1 MVPNRRWTP
10 SPFPGAGVGLGGWF
24 VFGIP
29 RGISIAFSSQ
39 VERIL
44 PRANE
49 LMIQDTK
56 PPARVLIIDDEHFNV
71 RLLERVLEHLG
82 GVEWKS
88 TTDPREAV
96 SMFAEFQ
103 PDLVLTDLHMPHID
117 GFHVIAQLRQLIG
130 DDSFLP
136 IVVLTA
142 DVSPETRR
150 KALSS
155 GASDF
160 ITKPLD
166 TTEVQLRIRN
176 LLENR
181 FLNLRLEDTVKRR
194 TFELELALEKLQ
206 NAQEQVVKQE
216 RLRALGMMAGG
227 IAHDFNNALTMILG
241 YGELLLPW
249 FQKNALETKERGYA
263 MHIVAAAQDATH
275 VVGRLREFYRPA
287 EVDEVRVALDPCLLC
302 DQAVAFTAPKWKG
315 RALASGVT
323 IDVKTD
329 LQSTSRILGCAPEI
343 REVLTNL
350 IFNACDA
357 MPDGGNIV
365 LRTREEA
372 GYVRIEVADCGTGMT
387 PAELDRCLEPFFTT
401 KGERGTGLGLS
412 VAYGIIQRHGGKIEI
427 ASEKG
432 VGTVFSL
439 LIPTTTAESEIGP
452 EEKPAFEIRPLKI
465 LVVDDQEII
474 CELLSEHIRADG
486 HEAVVALD
494 GASALS
500 AVAAAAPG
508 GFDILITDQSM
519 PGMSGEQL
527 AREVKR
533 TDAETR
539 VILLTG
545 FGEEMKA
552 AGTMPEGIDM
562 IVGKPVSGSDLRK
575 AIHEV
580 ISQGV

>member
-1 MVPNRRWTP
+1 M
-10 SPFPGAGVGLGGWF
+10 L
-24 VFGIP
+24 
-29 RGISIAFSSQ
+29 
-39 VERIL
+39 
-44 PRANE
+44 E
-49 LMIQDTK
+49 LTK
-56 PPARVLIIDDEHFNV
+56 PPARILIIDDEQFNV

-82 GVEWKS
+82 GVEWRS
-88 TTDPREAV
+88 TMDPREAV

-117 GFHVIAQLRQLIG
+117 GFRVIEELRQLIG
-130 DDSFLP
+130 DESFLP

-150 KALSS
+150 RALRS

-166 TTEVQLRIRN
+166 TTEVQLRIKN

-181 FLNLRLEDTVKRR
+181 FLNLRLEETVKIR
-194 TFELELALEKLQ
+194 TVELETALEKLR
-206 NAQEQVVKQE
+206 NAQESVVKQE

-249 FQKNALETKERGYA
+249 FQKHGPDLKERVYA
-263 MHIVAAAQDATH
+263 THIVTAAQDATH

-287 EVDEVRVALDPCLLC
+287 DADEVRVALDPCVLC
-302 DQAVAFTAPKWKG
+302 EQAVAFTAPKWKG
-315 RALASGVT
+315 RARASGLS
-323 IDVKTD
+323 IDVTTD
-329 LQSTSRILGCAPEI
+329 LQSHSRVLGCGAEL

-357 MPDGGNIV
+357 MPEGGNIV
-365 LRTREEA
+365 VRTREVD
-372 GYVRIEVADCGTGMT
+372 GFVRIEVADCGIGMT
-387 PAELDRCLEPFFTT
+387 PEELDRCLEPFFTT
-401 KGERGTGLGLS
+401 KGERGTGLGLA
-412 VAYGIIQRHGGKIEI
+412 VAYGIIQRHGGTIEI

-439 LIPTTTAESEIGP
+439 CIPVTAAESEV
-452 EEKPAFEIRPLKI
+452 AVAQAQLADVRTLKV

-474 CELLSEHIRADG
+474 CELLSEHISADG
-486 HEAVVALD
+486 HEAVVAFE
-494 GASALS
+494 GASALE
-500 AVAAAAPG
+500 AFAKG
-508 GFDILITDQSM
+508 GFDIVITDQSM

-527 AREVKR
+527 GREVKILQPGV
-533 TDAETR
+533 A

-552 AGTMPEGIDM
+552 SGTMPEGVDM
-562 IVGKPVSGSDLRK
+562 IVGKPVSGADLRK

-580 ISQGV
+580 IERAS